1 MPKAKRL
8 PSGKWRTRVYVG
20 RNELGRPS
28 YKSIT
33 ADTKK
38 EAEYLALTYMTQK
51 RMSAQCMT
59 IGEAVDRYIKSKSNV
74 LSPSTID
81 SYQKIRKN
89 HIVRIERIRIDD
101 ITREDIQKWV
111 NSECSVV
118 SAKTVCNIYGLL
130 RATIS
135 MYRPDFVF
143 NIRLPRRAR
152 KLKRDLP
159 TSEEVFKA
167 VRGKPVEL
175 PVLLAL
181 WLCLRLSE
189 VRGIKKSA
197 IHGDELYI
205 ENVIVTVNREHVEK
219 QLAKTDSTRR
229 IVKLPE
235 QLKKMILEQDGEYAT
250 KLSGKAIYSQ
260 FTRLMKKAGFDNV
273 RFHDLR
279 HIAASDMN
287 RLGITDRVA
296 ADRGGWSTTAT
307 MRNVYQHSFS
317 TDRDRAENIV
327 NDYYTE
333 LLNMTS
339 DNTDEQHV

>member
-1 MPKAKRL
+1 MPKAKKT
-8 PSGKWRTRVYVG
+8 PSGKWRVRVYVG
-20 RNELGRPS
+20 RDEFGHPS

-38 EAEYLALTYMTQK
+38 DAEYLALAFMTQK
-51 RMSAQCMT
+51 HASKQCMT

-81 SYQKIRKN
+81 SYQKIRRN
-89 HIVRIERIRIDD
+89 HIVRIERIKIDCV
-101 ITREDIQKWV
+101 TREDIQKWV
-111 NSECSVV
+111 NSECTIV
-118 SAKTVCNIYGLL
+118 SAKTVCNVYGLL
-130 RATIS
+130 RSTIS

-143 NIRLPRRAR
+143 NIRLPRKAR

-167 VRGKPVEL
+167 VHGKPVEL

-205 ENVIVTVNREHVEK
+205 ENVIVTINREHVEK
-219 QLAKTDSTRR
+219 QLTKTDSTRR
-229 IVKLPE
+229 IVKLPK
-235 QLKKMILEQDGEYAT
+235 QLKEMILSQDGEYAT
-250 KLSGKAIYSQ
+250 KLTGKAIYSQ
-260 FTRLMKKAGFDNV
+260 FTRLMEKAGYKNI

-307 MRNVYQHSFS
+307 MRNVYQHSF
-317 TDRDRAENIV
+317 TPDRDIAENIV

-333 LLNMTS
+333 LFNMTS
-339 DNTDEQHV
+339 EDTDDSLV